1 MDKYEQY
8 KQIIKLP
15 PYEGGDDDY
24 RETLSKALK
33 KYFELMDDLDDV
45 DRPANW
51 DALKQKKGMIIDK
64 INNIALNS
72 YKGLPSTA
80 YALLSYMFG
89 KQINEDLI
97 CYTCI
102 FHTHFCLIIK

>member
-8 KQIIKLP
+8 KQSIKLP
-15 PYEGGDDDY
+15 PHEGGDDDY
-24 RETLSKALK
+24 RETLSNALK
-33 KYFELMDDLDDV
+33 KYFELMDDM

-51 DALKQKKGMIIDK
+51 DALKQKKGMNIDK

-72 YKGLPSTA
+72 YKGLTSTA
-80 YALLSYMFG
+80 YAQLSYMFG

-102 FHTHFCLIIK
+102 FHTHFCLVNK

>member
-1 MDKYEQY
+1 MRG
-8 KQIIKLP
+8 P
-15 PYEGGDDDY
+15 FDDY

-51 DALKQKKGMIIDK
+51 DAFKQKKGMIIDK
-64 INNIALNS
+64 INNIALS
-72 YKGLPSTA
+72 SCKGLPSTA

-97 CYTCI
+97 YYTCI
-102 FHTHFCLIIK
+102 TSVH

>member
-1 MDKYEQY
+1 
-8 KQIIKLP
+8 
-15 PYEGGDDDY
+15 
-24 RETLSKALK
+24 
-33 KYFELMDDLDDV
+33 
-45 DRPANW
+45 
-51 DALKQKKGMIIDK
+51 MIIDK
-64 INNIALNS
+64 INNLALSSIALSS

-102 FHTHFCLIIK
+102 TSVH

>member
-1 MDKYEQY
+1 M
-8 KQIIKLP
+8 
-15 PYEGGDDDY
+15 
-24 RETLSKALK
+24 LSKALK

-64 INNIALNS
+64 INNIALSSIALSS

-102 FHTHFCLIIK
+102 TSVH